1 MIRNMFKC
9 VYRKKDG
16 SKDFVILDR
25 KNRERAFA
33 QAKDLGLTVIEML
46 SCGKPVKVREQ
57 AKNENPA
64 KNENSAPDL
73 DERVLKERQISFLIG
88 LFLPFLVTNLAMA
101 MIFKLRGFIWSLVGS
116 LMLIPFGLFFG
127 MCFYAGNSIKSGE
140 IMGALLSIGGAAV
153 AGLIFQLVF
162 RLMKTVDSDMI

>member
-1 MIRNMFKC
+1 M
-9 VYRKKDG
+9 
-16 SKDFVILDR
+16 
-25 KNRERAFA
+25 KNSE
-33 QAKDLGLTVIEML
+33 
-46 SCGKPVKVREQ
+46 P
-57 AKNENPA
+57 N
-64 KNENSAPDL
+64 L
-73 DERVLKERQISFLIG
+73 DERVLKERQMSFLIG

-116 LMLIPFGLFFG
+116 LMLIPFGMFFG